1 MANTKPK
8 TAEPVS
14 ASELRAYAEQL
25 DAFLHLIRKAEA
37 ETLKQ
42 PSQELFTYGLA
53 SGKAGID
60 RLRTFVQQ
68 LDVSRYQASIGHPI
82 KKGEKRNKR
91 NQDDENE

>member
-25 DAFLHLIRKAEA
+25 DAILHLIRKAEA
-37 ETLKQ
+37 ETIKQ

-68 LDVSRYQASIGHPI
+68 LDISRYQASIGHPI